1 MAAAARSVTKSGLS
15 LFLRD
20 NSPLNLTQAK
30 ALTTTLLERFIIT
43 AKPPAGPTTVPIEA
57 GQTWVY
63 SLTGRTMLVTQ
74 VELGPLFVPD
84 DPVTTWGPVRVHWE
98 GETESGIAEI
108 GPWLEHMRLQTRERA
123 AEATANLSPAP
134 PSPESESAS

>member
-1 MAAAARSVTKSGLS
+1 MATATARSVTKTGLS

-30 ALTTTLLERFIIT
+30 ALTATLLERFNIT
-43 AKPPAGPTTVPIEA
+43 AKPQADPSAVLVEA

-63 SLTGRTMLVTQ
+63 TLTGRTMLVTQ

-98 GETESGIAEI
+98 AETEVGIAEI
-108 GPWLEHMRLQTRERA
+108 GPWLEHMRLQPLRQA
-123 AEATANLSPAP
+123 AETPA
-134 PSPESESAS
+134 E

>member
-1 MAAAARSVTKSGLS
+1 MATATARSVTKTGLS

-30 ALTTTLLERFIIT
+30 ALTATLLERFNIT
-43 AKPPAGPTTVPIEA
+43 AKPPADPSAVLVEA

-63 SLTGRTMLVTQ
+63 TLTGRTMLVTQ

-98 GETESGIAEI
+98 GETEVGIAEI
-108 GPWLEHMRLQTRERA
+108 GPWLEHMRLQTREQA
-123 AEATANLSPAP
+123 DEIPAE
-134 PSPESESAS
+134 